1 MMYPSLERY
10 QDVLQFP
17 RTAFRGD
24 AELAQGAVAKDGF
37 DLPLVM
43 CGGFALTYTFTLAQ
57 KRKIAVRCFHKESR
71 DLEHRY
77 IAVSAQL
84 KKLNSPYFVQFN
96 FDKCGIWVDGAT
108 YPIVKMEWAAGVTLG
123 EFVEQ
128 YYDDGAR
135 LAKLIDALRQLS
147 QYLESQGIAH
157 GDIQPGNVMVSA
169 DGASVTLIDY
179 DGMYVPALAGM
190 QSEEVG
196 HRNFQHPGRD
206 RTLFNAKLDR
216 FSFISIDLALRALCV
231 LPQLWDETQSDAD
244 SFVFRA
250 NDFVSPQA
258 SAVFAS
264 LSRIGDCARD
274 VANFATVCRSSAG
287 SVPSLAEFIIGSG
300 IPSGPKYFAPE
311 LGVKFARSRYLPA
324 HTVIDASNFDAALE
338 ELEELVELVGRI
350 VSVKADGKTKTGRP
364 FAFVNFGRWNLE
376 DSVRL
381 TIWSQVLG
389 KMKVKPE
396 RSWEGQ
402 WISIKGLL
410 QKAPGKGGRTT
421 LHVVVSSPTQ
431 IHHISEEEAQYRLDS
446 DRSDVAGGESPRAPA
461 VAISNAKLLAGMGKQ
476 QSTRPASSIQQ
487 PPRQTPNAPAGPA
500 GTNAQRLAK
509 MKAQQQLP
517 PANSGSSALPPLPTK
532 TAPNPRPLKPVA
544 WTSPPPP
551 KTTPRQIPQSA
562 PLQQSQVPSESAPK
576 YHQAPFKSVPRRQGL
591 PGWVYVLG
599 GACLFLLVLLARR

>member
-1 MMYPSLERY
+1 MKYPSLERY
-10 QDVLQFP
+10 QEVLQFP
-17 RTAFRGD
+17 RTAFRSD

-43 CGGFALTYTFTLAQ
+43 CGGFALTYTFTLTQ
-57 KRKIAVRCFHKESR
+57 KRKIALRCFHKESR

-84 KKLNSPYFVQFN
+84 DKLNSPYFVQFN
-96 FDKCGIWVDGAT
+96 FEKCGIWVDGVT
-108 YPIVKMEWAAGVTLG
+108 YPIVKMEWATGVTLG

-128 YYDDGAR
+128 HYDDSAR
-135 LAKLIDALRQLS
+135 LATLIDALRRLS

-169 DGASVTLIDY
+169 DGASITLIDY
-179 DGMYVPALAGM
+179 DGMYVSALAGM
-190 QSEEVG
+190 QSEELG

-216 FSFISIDLALRALCV
+216 FSFISLDLALRALCA

-250 NDFVSPQA
+250 NDFASPQA

-274 VANFATVCRSSAG
+274 VANFATICRSNVG
-287 SVPSLAEFIIGSG
+287 SVPSLAEFILGGG

-311 LGVKFARSRYLPA
+311 LGAKFARSRYLSVHP
-324 HTVIDASNFDAALE
+324 VIDASNFDAALA
-338 ELEELVELVGRI
+338 ELDELVELVGRI

-376 DSVRL
+376 DCVRL
-381 TIWSQVLG
+381 TIWSQALG

-431 IHHISEEEAQYRLDS
+431 IHHISEEEVRYRLDS
-446 DRSDVAGGESPRAPA
+446 DRSDVAGGDSPRAPI
-461 VAISNAKLLAGMGKQ
+461 VAINNAKLLAGMGKQ
-476 QSTRPASSIQQ
+476 QSTRPAPSIQQ
-487 PPRQTPNAPAGPA
+487 PPRPTANAPAGPA

-509 MKAQQQLP
+509 MKAQQQLSP
-517 PANSGSSALPPLPTK
+517 VNSGGSAHPSPPTRA
-532 TAPNPRPLKPVA
+532 APNPQPLKPA
-544 WTSPPPP
+544 ARTSQPRP
-551 KTTPRQIPQSA
+551 KTTPRQVVQPT
-562 PLQQSQVPSESAPK
+562 PPQQSQSPSASAPK
-576 YHQAPFKSVPRRQGL
+576 YRQAPYKRVPRQQGL
-591 PGWVYVLG
+591 PGWAYVVG